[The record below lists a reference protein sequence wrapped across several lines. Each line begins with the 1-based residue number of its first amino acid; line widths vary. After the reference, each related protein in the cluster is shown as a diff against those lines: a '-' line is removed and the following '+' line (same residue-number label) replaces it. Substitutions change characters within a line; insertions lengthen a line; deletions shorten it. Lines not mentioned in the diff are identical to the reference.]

1 MIKIQRLQEVTRE
14 TAEPNPRP
22 ASDCDFCSLLCG
34 SAPGKTPADPPSLHF
49 MTERELQVLAS
60 MRRLKQEVTEIK
72 ARMREMEQQGIQED
86 GSALP
91 VRLADLRAEWKKM
104 DKERMDCSR
113 GEDEASRPHTVNDR
127 G

>member
-1 MIKIQRLQEVTRE
+1 MKDDKDLRLQEVTRE
-14 TAEPNPRP
+14 TAEIESE
-22 ASDCDFCSLLCG
+22 ASSDCEFCSLLCG
-34 SAPGKTPADPPSLHF
+34 SVSGKTRAGPTSLHF

-72 ARMREMEQQGIQED
+72 ARMREMEQQGIQEN

-104 DKERMDCSR
+104 DKERMAAAEER
-113 GEDEASRPHTVNDR
+113 MRLLGHIQ
-127 G
+127 